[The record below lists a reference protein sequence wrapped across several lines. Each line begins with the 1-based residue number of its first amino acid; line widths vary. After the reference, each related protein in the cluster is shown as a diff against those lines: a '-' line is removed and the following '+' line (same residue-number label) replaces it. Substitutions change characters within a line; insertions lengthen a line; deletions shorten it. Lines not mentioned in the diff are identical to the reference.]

1 MAVIQDLPP
10 ELLIRIL
17 ELSID
22 PRPYASSGRET
33 RKTLIRTALVARCW
47 RAPSQSLLSSLLHL
61 DSMNPR
67 WVRYNDVLSKSNEQH
82 LRRMKRLELV
92 VGRQD
97 TSESALADQL
107 AILKQ
112 KGVVLQELSFVSV
125 SLRGTFRVPNGSL
138 GWLVQGVRLLKL
150 DTSIQI
156 DADFPL
162 PTTLLLDTLQ
172 ISSRLPELPSFL
184 FPFPTVAP
192 RLTRLELDCSTGPF
206 SPALNASLHEL
217 APQITDLRIRLAPN
231 SYGRPDDT
239 VSSLD
244 SFLRA
249 CTSVTTLRIENPA
262 PPHLKHILS
271 FLSHRLALLEISDL
285 RTEGELKDPMPNDLA
300 EALDLPCM
308 AQLRRWR
315 MAHSPYSRFSLSERA
330 EEEWR
335 AACRARGIEP
345 RGAERF
351 FTD

>member
-1 MAVIQDLPP
+1 MAIIQDLPP

-17 ELSID
+17 ELSVE
-22 PRPYASSGRET
+22 PRLSLFPQGET
-33 RKTLIRTALVARCW
+33 TKTFTRTALVARCW
-47 RAPSQSLLSSLLHL
+47 RAPSQSLPSSLFHTKSPHSSWRKYIDALSTSDGQQFGSMKSLAL
-61 DSMNPR
+61 DF
-67 WVRYNDVLSKSNEQH
+67 
-82 LRRMKRLELV
+82 
-92 VGRQD
+92 GRQY
-97 TSESALADQL
+97 SSALADQL
-107 AILKQ
+107 AILKA
-112 KGVVLQELSFVSV
+112 KGVVLQELSF
-125 SLRGTFRVPNGSL
+125 
-138 GWLVQGVRLLKL
+138 L

-162 PTTLLLDTLQ
+162 STTLLLDTLQ
-172 ISSRLPELPSFL
+172 ISSRPPELPSFL

-239 VSSLD
+239 VSSLE

-262 PPHLKHILS
+262 TPHLKHILS

-285 RTEGELKDPMPNDLA
+285 RTEGEFKDPMPSDLA

-315 MAHSPYSRFSLSERA
+315 MAHSPYSRSSLSERA
-330 EEEWR
+330 KEEWR
-335 AACRARGIEP
+335 AGCRAHGIEP

-351 FTD
+351 FT